1 MGTGVPGAHAARH
14 AKKENSQELVNVIL
28 QSLSMAGN
36 TVKGTPAKQSLA
48 TRMFLVQVRK

>member
-1 MGTGVPGAHAARH
+1 MGTGVPGARAVRH

-28 QSLSMAGN
+28 QSLSMAGKP
-36 TVKGTPAKQSLA
+36 VKGTPAKQSLA